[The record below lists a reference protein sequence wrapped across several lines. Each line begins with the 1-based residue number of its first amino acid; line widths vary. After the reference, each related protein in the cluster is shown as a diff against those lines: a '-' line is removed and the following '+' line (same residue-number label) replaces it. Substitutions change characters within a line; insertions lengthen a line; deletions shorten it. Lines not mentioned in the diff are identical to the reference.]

1 MAFTWAGDLSGAAP
15 VVKVFKAAADCYV
28 GQLVRADVNAG
39 GTVEP
44 AAVAGAGPD
53 TTSFIVGIVTGV
65 VTSPTYDSTYKG
77 DKATYDTTQATLVAN
92 DPIGP
97 AKVQVTLVTP
107 TTLIKG
113 PVVKDTVGTAPE
125 RKACTTG
132 SSDGLTFV
140 VATIDTS
147 VSNYS
152 TVYCSDGANRGEYR
166 KVTTGNATTQTVLV
180 AFQNDIAVGDTF
192 CIANV
197 VEGNA
202 HIDFDTQFQGIDSSA
217 ALSNYYKAYV
227 HELNLEKAGEEYA
240 VFALSSA
247 HLVLGTGV

>member
-15 VVKVFKAAADCYV
+15 VVKVFQAAADCYV
-28 GQLVRADVNAG
+28 GQLVRADANAG
-39 GTVEP
+39 GMVEP
-44 AAVAGAGPD
+44 VAGAAAGPD
-53 TTSFIVGIVTGV
+53 TTTFVLGIVTGV
-65 VTSPTYDSTYKG
+65 VTSPSFSSTYKG
-77 DKATYDTTQATLVAN
+77 DGATYDTTQATLVAN

-107 TTLIKG
+107 TTLIRG

-140 VATIDTS
+140 VATIDTT
-147 VSNYS
+147 VSQYS
-152 TVYCSDGANRGEYR
+152 TVYCSDGANRGESR
-166 KVTTGNATTQTVLV
+166 KVTTGATTTQTVLV
-180 AFQNDIAVGDTF
+180 PFQNDIAVGDTF

-197 VEGNA
+197 VEGQA

-227 HELNLEKAGEEYA
+227 HELNLEKSGQEYA
-240 VFALSSA
+240 IFTLASS
-247 HLVLGTGV
+247 HLVIGTGV